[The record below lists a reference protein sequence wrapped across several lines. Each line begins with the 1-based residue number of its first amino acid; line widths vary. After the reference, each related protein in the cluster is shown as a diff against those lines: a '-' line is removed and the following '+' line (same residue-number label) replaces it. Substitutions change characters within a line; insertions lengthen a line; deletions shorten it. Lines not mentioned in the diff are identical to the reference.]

1 MTLRILLV
9 EDDPGFAE
17 AVTRA
22 IEDMGHEVTWAK
34 DDEAAYIRALEQPRY
49 FDMAFVDFDLGGG
62 KDTGDLVVQRLKSWN
77 PEMFVVLWSGIDRD
91 PCKEADAQL
100 SKMHVATAM
109 DLIDREART
118 REEA

>member
-17 AVTRA
+17 AVKSAMEMR
-22 IEDMGHEVTWAK
+22 GHEVTWAK

-62 KDTGDLVVQRLKSWN
+62 KDTGDLVVQRLKSWH
-77 PEMFVVLWSGIDRD
+77 PEMFAVLWSGIDRD
-91 PCKEADAQL
+91 PCDEADAQL
-100 SKMHVATAM
+100 SKMDTIEAM
-109 DLIDREART
+109 DLIEAEAKT